1 MTARTAFEHWS
12 APGADTQGLASTE
25 ADEYQVIYRDANLPM
40 QGKPGTLPR
49 YPQPDNTSASDLT
62 VESTPLTERQLYS
75 EGEQE
80 IVWHPATLADGEH
93 AQVAVF
99 QGSSVYVKT
108 GSAIVHLSKSSWTD
122 GTTDCGEMI
131 TYVTS
136 LVPVGY
142 SGTTTPGSVS
152 DSSCKAPPLGLE
164 GVPQMVSPSQW
175 VTGTVHGAKAPQV
188 LTRCPSTP
196 LHGFT
201 TGVLYLAMTC
211 SPGFRTVSPY
221 CYHFEHALAS
231 QVNYPWYMSAE
242 VVPTPGTGGCHVS
255 PQTAVFA
262 LREHD
267 GDTSSCSSPRPR
279 SADLLRDPDRRA
291 PTAALSAILSNSY
304 VAKCS

>member
-1 MTARTAFEHWS
+1 
-12 APGADTQGLASTE
+12 
-25 ADEYQVIYRDANLPM
+25 
-40 QGKPGTLPR
+40 
-49 YPQPDNTSASDLT
+49 
-62 VESTPLTERQLYS
+62 
-75 EGEQE
+75 
-80 IVWHPATLADGEH
+80 
-93 AQVAVF
+93 
-99 QGSSVYVKT
+99 
-108 GSAIVHLSKSSWTD
+108 
-122 GTTDCGEMI
+122 
-131 TYVTS
+131 
-136 LVPVGY
+136 
-142 SGTTTPGSVS
+142 
-152 DSSCKAPPLGLE
+152 
-164 GVPQMVSPSQW
+164 MVSPSQW

-267 GDTSSCSSPRPR
+267 RGYQ
-279 SADLLRDPDRRA
+279 LLFLTTTPVCGPTEGPDRRA